1 MIVNKLMMII
11 DDFDLQ
17 SSRLAGNHWKAHRA
31 IEKGANYDSRGWQ
44 IAIGRAS
51 TYDLYDRHATI

>member
-17 SSRLAGNHWKAHRA
+17 SSRLAGNHWKRLTEPLKKVPTM
-31 IEKGANYDSRGWQ
+31 ILVDGK
-44 IAIGRAS
+44 
-51 TYDLYDRHATI
+51 